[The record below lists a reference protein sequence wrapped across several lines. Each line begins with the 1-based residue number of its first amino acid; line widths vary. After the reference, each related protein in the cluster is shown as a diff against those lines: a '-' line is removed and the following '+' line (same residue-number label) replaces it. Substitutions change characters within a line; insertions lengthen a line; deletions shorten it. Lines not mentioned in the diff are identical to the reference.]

1 MQICLI
7 SMLSISLTDGIIMN
21 HNFNI
26 YFLFNFQWRAIEP
39 YVDILQQGAV
49 GEEIRVH
56 FYILVLTVP
65 PCSTTSAIH
74 FWTSSQGKTLPH
86 CSWNVYLNCAQNIFS
101 QRRWRDQFVQA
112 KIKDFTNRI
121 YTELPWFITWHNQRL
136 PKQGCY

>member
-7 SMLSISLTDGIIMN
+7 SMLNISLIDGVKMN

-56 FYILVLTVP
+56 FYILVLMVP
-65 PCSTTSAIH
+65 PCSTTSSIH
-74 FWTSSQGKTLPH
+74 FILLKFI
-86 CSWNVYLNCAQNIFS
+86 ARQNFAPLL
-101 QRRWRDQFVQA
+101 RWRDQFVQA
-112 KIKDFTNRI
+112 KIKDFFNRI

>member
-1 MQICLI
+1 
-7 SMLSISLTDGIIMN
+7 MLSISLTDGIIMN
-21 HNFNI
+21 HNFNM

-74 FWTSSQGKTLPH
+74 LL
-86 CSWNVYLNCAQNIFS
+86 LNFIARQNFAPLFMKCVLELCTKHFQSKKMERPICTGQN
-101 QRRWRDQFVQA
+101 QRFFPIEFIQSCHDLLHDI
-112 KIKDFTNRI
+112 IKDFLSKDVI
-121 YTELPWFITWHNQRL
+121 KMQI
-136 PKQGCY
+136 G